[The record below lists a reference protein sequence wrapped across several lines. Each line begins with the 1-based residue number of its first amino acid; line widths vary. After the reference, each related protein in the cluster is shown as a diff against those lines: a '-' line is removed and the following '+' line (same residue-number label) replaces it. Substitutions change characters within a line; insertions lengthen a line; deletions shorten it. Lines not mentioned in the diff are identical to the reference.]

1 MTFLPKCVPAVSS
14 SLSLDVGEGISNG
27 RVIKRGLLCVT
38 PGQKKGNLTFRRESI
53 QLEMSRFKPSLF
65 WLCPQF
71 ICSSFRGIAAQKNV
85 SHKKTKS
92 NKKDK
97 PSKTIFGFSF
107 QSLNDF
113 FSVVMC
119 TTDDLSLF
127 VCSLCYYSC
136 F

>member
-71 ICSSFRGIAAQKNV
+71 ICSSFKGIAAQKNV

-113 FSVVMC
+113 FQ
-119 TTDDLSLF
+119 L
-127 VCSLCYYSC
+127 
-136 F
+136 